1 MVIKFQWCHNYSVV
15 KTLLIY
21 QYMMHGVKCTW
32 KCFTPFWQST
42 VGPPALY
49 IHGLKTLVKN
59 IGKKKNKKTPETSKR
74 QNLNLPAPAIIYI
87 YIVFTLIRYYK

>member
-1 MVIKFQWCHNYSVV
+1 MGIKFQWCHNYSVV

-59 IGKKKNKKTPETSKR
+59 IGKKKKKLQKVPKGKTWIC
-74 QNLNLPAPAIIYI
+74 QLQQL
-87 YIVFTLIRYYK
+87 FTFT